1 MNKQQVVR
9 VFAIA
14 TVALLGPLL
23 SASIALGDVSGAGDK
38 PSTVPAPWM
47 GPVPKAICGPGDRT
61 ESGLQGQTTPEERSS
76 GDSTR
81 GYNCNLELVGQYQG
95 EGAYSQ
101 DGPAYADDCGYY
113 ATDNITPQQKHHG
126 VVVVDAS
133 DSRHPKP
140 TTYLDDT
147 PAMLSP
153 HETLKHNDRRNL
165 LAAGEFNGPG
175 FAVYDTSADCR
186 YPARKA
192 NIELEGS
199 SAHMGNFAPDG
210 LTYYLGQSNRGIGG
224 FLYIVDLSHPS

>member
-1 MNKQQVVR
+1 MNKQKVAR

-23 SASIALGDVSGAGDK
+23 SASIALADVTGAGDK
-38 PSTVPAPWM
+38 RASTVPVPWT
-47 GPVPKAICGPGDRT
+47 GPVPRANCGPGDRT
-61 ESGLQGQTTPEERSS
+61 ESGLQCQTTPEERSS

-101 DGPAYADDCGYY
+101 DGPAYADDCAYY

-140 TTYLDDT
+140 TAYLT
-147 PAMLSP
+147 
-153 HETLKHNDRRNL
+153 TLPRCCPRMRL
-165 LAAGEFNGPG
+165 
-175 FAVYDTSADCR
+175 
-186 YPARKA
+186 
-192 NIELEGS
+192 
-199 SAHMGNFAPDG
+199 
-210 LTYYLGQSNRGIGG
+210 
-224 FLYIVDLSHPS
+224 